1 MTDIF
6 VSYASR
12 DRERVRRLVLMLE
25 ELGHSIWWDRNIDA
39 GEEFDLTIEKA
50 IEEARCMVVVWS
62 EHSVS
67 SECVRTEA
75 MEGMERKILCPVQ
88 LDATRPPL
96 AFRRIQTAQLME

>member
-1 MTDIF
+1 
-6 VSYASR
+6 
-12 DRERVRRLVLMLE
+12 
-25 ELGHSIWWDRNIDA
+25 
-39 GEEFDLTIEKA
+39 
-50 IEEARCMVVVWS
+50 MVVVWS